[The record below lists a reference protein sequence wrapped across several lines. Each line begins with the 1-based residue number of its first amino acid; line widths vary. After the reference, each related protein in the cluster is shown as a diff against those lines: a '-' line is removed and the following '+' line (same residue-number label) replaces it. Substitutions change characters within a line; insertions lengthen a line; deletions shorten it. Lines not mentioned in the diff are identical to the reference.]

1 MIVAFVPRAASETKL
16 NNVNETNEFQ
26 LRFHARNRE
35 EILALNWTIYAIIS
49 YRHLRRNSG
58 DFKGDSRIRTHDLC
72 EVMHRL
78 SFNNDTFQRKQK
90 SADSATNVFHSYL
103 CRKD

>member
-26 LRFHARNRE
+26 LRFYARNRE

-58 DFKGDSRIRTHDLC
+58 DFKGD
-72 EVMHRL
+72 
-78 SFNNDTFQRKQK
+78 
-90 SADSATNVFHSYL
+90 
-103 CRKD
+103 